1 MNISI
6 VGMGYV
12 GCANALLL
20 AQHNV
25 VSIVDIDEQKV
36 KDFNSGILPIQDSM
50 AAKYLDEKDL
60 NIMATSSIFEGT
72 KDADF
77 IILALPTDYNESNNL
92 YDTDVIESV
101 INEIIVLNNTATI
114 IIKSTINIGFT
125 RYVREK
131 FNYKKIIFSPEF
143 LREGHALEDNLNPS
157 RIIVGDQSVEAR
169 SFSALLAQGADKQD
183 INILLTTP
191 ESAECIKLFS
201 NSFLAMRVAFFN
213 ELDSYCLENNISAKS
228 VIEGV
233 SLDPRIGNY
242 YNNPSF
248 GYGGYCLPKDSKQL
262 LSAFQDVPQKLI
274 DAIVE
279 SNKARKG
286 YLLSKILEQKPSK
299 VGIYK
304 LAMKEGS
311 DNSREAAVI
320 DIMEGLYDSGV
331 EVLIY
336 DLAVNKKS
344 FPLYSYCT
352 DLQSFLSEAD
362 VIVANRLNK
371 DLLGFKDKVFTRDI
385 FQSDE

>member
-1 MNISI
+1 MKISV

-20 AQHNV
+20 AQHNS
-25 VSIVDIDEQKV
+25 VSIIDIDQQKV
-36 KDFNSGILPIQDSM
+36 EDFNSGLLPIHDSM
-50 AAKYLDEKDL
+50 AAEYLAEKDL
-60 NIMATSSIFEGT
+60 HIIATSSIEIGV

-77 IILALPTDYNESNNL
+77 IILALPTDFDESTNL
-92 YDTDVIESV
+92 YNTDVIESV
-101 INEIIVLNNTATI
+101 INQILLLNNTATI

-125 RYVREK
+125 RYVRAK
-131 FNYKKIIFSPEF
+131 FNYKEIIFSPEF
-143 LREGHALEDNLNPS
+143 LREGHALEDNLSPS
-157 RIIVGDQSVEAR
+157 RIIVGDNSSEAQ
-169 SFSALLAQGADKQD
+169 SFSQLLLQGAKKK
-183 INILLTTP
+183 NIEIILTEP

-228 VIEGV
+228 VVEGV

-274 DAIVE
+274 DAIVD
-279 SNKARKG
+279 SNDARKK
-286 YLLSKILEQKPSK
+286 YLLSKILEQNPTT
-299 VGIYK
+299 VGIYT

-320 DIMEGLYDSGV
+320 DIMEGLHAAGV
-331 EVLIY
+331 KILIY
-336 DLAVNKKS
+336 DLAINERS
-344 FPLYSYCT
+344 FPTYACYK
-352 DLQSFLSEAD
+352 DLQAFLSD
-362 VIVANRLNK
+362 SDLILANRMNN
-371 DLLGFKDKVFTRDI
+371 DLEGFKDKVFTRDL
-385 FQSDE
+385 FQSDD